1 MPYKSLLIFFL
12 LPALGL
18 AAPSHAETIIHRER
32 SAYRDIIIFEQDDTR
47 CMRFTRKVS
56 ARQSCLYLDGSDKLV
71 FRYTKMMIG
80 ALYLAPKPRRILI
93 IGLGG
98 GTLSNTL
105 SSLYPE
111 SIIHNVEI
119 DGAVIKVAKKY
130 FNFRTGEKVK
140 VFEED
145 GRIFVKSAIRKG
157 VRYDLIFLD
166 AFDQEYIPEHLL
178 TKEFLEEVNKILL
191 PGGVL
196 AANTWSTS
204 RLYDHE
210 SVTYESV
217 FGEYFNLRDF
227 NRVILA
233 KRGGLPSIDEVKR
246 NSRALD
252 PLLKR
257 FDVEAAWL
265 LPMFSTQKDWNRN
278 ARVLTDR
285 HSPSN
290 MLNVK

>member
-1 MPYKSLLIFFL
+1 MLIVN
-12 LPALGL
+12 GL
-18 AAPSHAETIIHRER
+18 VASE
-32 SAYRDIIIFEQDDTR
+32 
-47 CMRFTRKVS
+47 
-56 ARQSCLYLDGSDKLV
+56 
-71 FRYTKMMIG
+71 
-80 ALYLAPKPRRILI
+80 
-93 IGLGG
+93 G
-98 GTLSNTL
+98 GTLKAD
-105 SSLYPE
+105 
-111 SIIHNVEI
+111 VRI
-119 DGAVIKVAKKY
+119 DGETISE
-130 FNFRTGEKVK
+130 TGVSLVPREG
-140 VFEED
+140 EQ
-145 GRIFVKSAIRKG
+145 II
-157 VRYDLIFLD
+157 D
-166 AFDQEYIPEHLL
+166 AGGE
-178 TKEFLEEVNKILL
+178 ILL

-217 FGEYFNLRDF
+217 FGEFFNLRDF

-233 KRGGLPSIDEVKR
+233 KRGLPSIDEVKR

-290 MLNVK
+290 LLNVK